1 MKFKPILFYTK
12 HRQTIPILQ
21 ESKQDFILID
31 FDQLWKILRIFGK
44 TKTSKFRAK
53 VYFVLLK
60 VLKPEI
66 ILDINWIGRVAMIH
80 HLYSKKYNVKL
91 VAVQHGFY
99 TGGHISNRFP
109 EGRWHK
115 MARCTHFWIWSDCIK
130 GEVVENRANFMVNGN
145 PWYNKFFDSRQPY
158 RKIERVETI
167 LILPT
172 NFEKTEG
179 KKVEKLIHLVRVLTT
194 SGFKVSIKFH
204 HLNEIFPQLDQ
215 VNILE
220 NIDIYSVLLKQEFD
234 LVIADHST
242 TLLDA
247 LFFNNFV
254 SFCNFHQ
261 SSNTLY
267 EKFLGELNVE
277 FIEDEMIKIISS
289 KRIEQQTN
297 FLNYLGLNGKYSNS
311 ILDNIK

>member
-1 MKFKPILFYTK
+1 
-12 HRQTIPILQ
+12 
-21 ESKQDFILID
+21 
-31 FDQLWKILRIFGK
+31 
-44 TKTSKFRAK
+44 
-53 VYFVLLK
+53 
-60 VLKPEI
+60 
-66 ILDINWIGRVAMIH
+66 MIH
-80 HLYSKKYNVKL
+80 HLYSKRYNVKL

-179 KKVEKLIHLVRVLTT
+179 KKVEKLVHLVRILTT

-204 HLNEIFPQLDQ
+204 HLNEIFPQMEH

-220 NIDIYSVLLKQEFD
+220 NIDLYSVLLKQEFD

>member
-1 MKFKPILFYTK
+1 MKFKPILLYTK

-21 ESKQDFILID
+21 ENKEDFVLID

-44 TKTSKFRAK
+44 TRTSKLRAK

-130 GEVVENRANFMVNGN
+130 SEVVENRANFIVNGN
-145 PWYNKFFDSRQPY
+145 PLYNTLFGFKNPY
-158 RKIERVETI
+158 RKIEKVETI

-172 NFEKTEG
+172 SFVVGDEQ
-179 KKVEKLIHLVRVLTT
+179 KLDKLNYVIDCLVLNGYQVY
-194 SGFKVSIKFH
+194 IKFH
-204 HLNEIFPQLDQ
+204 HMNQIFPNKDQ
-215 VNILE
+215 VKILE
-220 NIDIYSVLLKQEFD
+220 NIDVYSVLLKQEFD

-289 KRIEQQTN
+289 NRIEQQTN

>member
-1 MKFKPILFYTK
+1 MKFKPILLYTK

-130 GEVVENRANFMVNGN
+130 GEVIENHANFIVNGN
-145 PWYNKFFDSRQPY
+145 PWYNKFFESRKTHPTIE
-158 RKIERVETI
+158 KIESI

-172 NFEKTEG
+172 SFVKGEER
-179 KKVEKLIHLVRVLTT
+179 KLDILNLLIQNLVSADFSV
-194 SGFKVSIKFH
+194 FVKFH
-204 HLNEIFPQLDQ
+204 HLNEIFPKMDQ

-220 NIDIYSVLLKQEFD
+220 NIDLYSVLLKQEFD

-247 LFFNNFV
+247 LFFNNLV
-254 SFCNFHQ
+254 TFCNFHQ
-261 SSNTLY
+261 SPNTLY
-267 EKFLGELNVE
+267 ERFLGELNVE
-277 FIEDEMIKIISS
+277 FIEDEMKKIVSP
-289 KRIEQQTN
+289 KRIEVQNN

-311 ILDNIK
+311 LLDTIK